1 MKKLKVSIQDEH
13 TLVLQEDGQKGDVI
27 DLRSIHETDIDAS
40 TIASVVNSIKKDT
53 FNAEVAKVR
62 KQVEREKALEAKLKE
77 QELLEKVN
85 SLKLEKESVAKLAE
99 ANARNASQADIAKR
113 EAEVAELRAQLQ
125 ATITEKQLAVTEA
138 VTRVEKERD
147 QLLSELKSKDAEKQL
162 LESSLKDKYSTE
174 LKNKDEMIAYYKDM
188 KAKLSTKMV
197 GETLEQHCEIEFE
210 KLRASAFQR
219 AEFGKDNDAS
229 SGSKGDYIYRETDE
243 RGTEII
249 SIMFE
254 MKNENDETA
263 TKKTNESFLK
273 ELDKDRREKRCEY
286 AVLVSLLEADNE
298 LYNTGIV
305 DKSHVFEKMYV
316 VRPQFFIPI
325 ITLLRNAALNSLK
338 YKQELALVQSQN
350 IDVTNF
356 ESQLSDFRDSFGRS
370 YRLASERFSDAVA
383 SIDKSIAQLQK
394 TKENLLKSEDH
405 YRIANN
411 KADELTVKKLTRNN
425 PTMQTRFAGLD
436 KQ

>member
-62 KQVEREKALEAKLKE
+62 EQVEREKALEAKLKE

-125 ATITEKQLAVTEA
+125 ATITEKQLAVTDA

-425 PTMQTRFAGLD
+425 PTMREKFEQSAN
-436 KQ
+436 

>member
-62 KQVEREKALEAKLKE
+62 EQVEREKALEAKLKE

-243 RGTEII
+243 RGTEVI

-425 PTMQTRFAGLD
+425 PTMREKFEQSAN
-436 KQ
+436 

>member
-62 KQVEREKALEAKLKE
+62 EQVEREKALEAKLKE

-138 VTRVEKERD
+138 VTRVERERD
-147 QLLSELKSKDAEKQL
+147 QLLNELKNKDAEKQL

-219 AEFGKDNDAS
+219 AEFGKDNDAN

-243 RGTEII
+243 RGTEVI

-425 PTMQTRFAGLD
+425 PTMREKFEQSAN
-436 KQ
+436 

>member
-27 DLRSIHETDIDAS
+27 DLRSIHETDIEAS

-62 KQVEREKALEAKLKE
+62 EQVEREKALEAKLKE

-305 DKSHVFEKMYV
+305 DKSHVSEKMYV

-425 PTMQTRFAGLD
+425 PTMREKFEQSAN
-436 KQ
+436 